1 MSGHTLD
8 VEPGRWAPE
17 SKLTCRVCPDRSWYV
32 VGLHAAAQV
41 AAEHEREMQ
50 EVAE

>member
-8 VEPGRWAPE
+8 VGPGRWAPE
-17 SKLTCRVCPDRSWYV
+17 SKLTCRVCGRSWYV

-41 AAEHEREMQ
+41 AADHEREMQ
-50 EVAE
+50 EVAT